1 MRYGQIIIN
10 FLTNA
15 VKFSQQ
21 GGEVSVHLNVT
32 SISDIEDEPSS
43 SSNQLSAPDKEII
56 SYDCDSN
63 ASIADKL
70 VSFDVIFRDTGCGI
84 SPDNLKRLFKSFG
97 KL

>member
-32 SISDIEDEPSS
+32 SITDIEDKL
-43 SSNQLSAPDKEII
+43 SNDSDQLSAPDKEVR
-56 SYDCDSN
+56 SEEYDSN
-63 ASIADKL
+63 ASIVDKL